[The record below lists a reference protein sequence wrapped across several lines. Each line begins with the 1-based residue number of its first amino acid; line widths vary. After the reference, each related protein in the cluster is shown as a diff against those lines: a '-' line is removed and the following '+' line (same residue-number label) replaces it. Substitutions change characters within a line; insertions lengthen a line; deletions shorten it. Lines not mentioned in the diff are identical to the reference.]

1 MSRVLILI
9 AMKIDYYKTYMWKLY
24 KDDTLYCFQSKDPRV
39 KRKMARRKDFS
50 VFNTW
55 SDGTMVYI
63 TEKNTPQ
70 SAKRTLYRLTG
81 SEVKYLPLDDVF
93 IAITN
98 TIVTSKEEAVV
109 QINKEKGSHN
119 DEGE

>member
-1 MSRVLILI
+1 MESNS
-9 AMKIDYYKTYMWKLY
+9 KYKTYMWHLY
-24 KDDTLYCFQSKDPRV
+24 KDDHVYCFQSKDPRV

-55 SDGTMVYI
+55 SDGTMVY
-63 TEKNTPQ
+63 TSGKNTTQ

-109 QINKEKGSHN
+109 QINKEKGNRS
-119 DEGE
+119 EL

>member
-1 MSRVLILI
+1 
-9 AMKIDYYKTYMWKLY
+9 MKIDYYKTYMWKLS

-39 KRKMARRKDFS
+39 KRKMARRKDFPF
-50 VFNTW
+50 FNTW
-55 SDGTMVYI
+55 SDGTMVY
-63 TEKNTPQ
+63 TSGKNTPQ

-109 QINKEKGSHN
+109 QINKEKGNRS
-119 DEGE
+119 EL